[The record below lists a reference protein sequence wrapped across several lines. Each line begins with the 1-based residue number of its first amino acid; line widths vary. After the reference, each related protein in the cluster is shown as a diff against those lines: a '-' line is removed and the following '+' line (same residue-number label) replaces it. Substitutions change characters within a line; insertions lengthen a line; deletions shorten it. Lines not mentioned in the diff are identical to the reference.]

1 MSVWS
6 GETWWNVVKRL
17 CQTVC
22 QSVCQLCDALCIAF
36 VVNPA
41 VRLLIGAWDAWP
53 GGCSRWHGI
62 WQRQRFKTNLS
73 GNKKTCWINMLI
85 CIYILYYIS
94 NIYMILYY
102 LYCQLYVIPYMFT
115 ALETAWLIVCRVE
128 SSARPGP
135 QWFRIL
141 PRRWA
146 QRQVVPVA
154 PAIGTST
161 VQWTDS
167 KVFHL
172 TTIYVLYTYYIQL
185 LQQL

>member
-85 CIYILYYIS
+85 CIYIYYI
-94 NIYMILYY
+94 IYLIYIW
-102 LYCQLYVIPYMFT
+102 YCIICIVNYMSYPICSRH
-115 ALETAWLIVCRVE
+115 LRRHDSSCVE
-128 SSARPGP
+128 SSRVPGRDRGDSASSQGGGPSARLC
-135 QWFRIL
+135 Q
-141 PRRWA
+141 
-146 QRQVVPVA
+146 
-154 PAIGTST
+154 
-161 VQWTDS
+161 
-167 KVFHL
+167 
-172 TTIYVLYTYYIQL
+172 
-185 LQQL
+185 